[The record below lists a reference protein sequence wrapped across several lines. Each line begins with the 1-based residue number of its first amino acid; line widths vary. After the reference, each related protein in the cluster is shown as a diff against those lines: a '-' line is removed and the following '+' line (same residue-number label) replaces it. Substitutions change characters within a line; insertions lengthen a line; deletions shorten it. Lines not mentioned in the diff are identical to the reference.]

1 LIYIKDNT
9 ITLEEAEKLKV
20 FLSHPWRAW
29 EGTAVTNIPHNHEL
43 ALKIKSVVAHDKNFK
58 EIEAAQIITYP
69 TGISKPF
76 HLDTARKTTTGAS
89 ITFLN
94 DNFKGGE
101 AVVEGIEIT
110 PILGRTYYFD
120 GNMYQHAVLNVI
132 KGSRHTLGL
141 WYNYG

>member
-1 LIYIKDNT
+1 M
-9 ITLEEAEKLKV
+9 
-20 FLSHPWRAW
+20 
-29 EGTAVTNIPHNHEL
+29 
-43 ALKIKSVVAHDKNFK
+43 
-58 EIEAAQIITYP
+58 
-69 TGISKPF
+69 
-76 HLDTARKTTTGAS
+76 DTARKTTTGAS

>member
-1 LIYIKDNT
+1 MIYIKDNT

-29 EGTAVTNIPHNHEL
+29 EGTAVTNIPHDHEL

-69 TGISKPF
+69 IGISKPF